1 MLHVNSFLQ
10 TWLWLSLTYFKT
22 NGRIKSDRGDSAV
35 VANRQELS
43 WQKWDIAGMFSSKS
57 ALTVTSE
64 KNASHAKIN
73 NIRHNLM
80 MSQIKY
86 TGLWKENIAQN
97 SETKREYIF

>member
-1 MLHVNSFLQ
+1 
-10 TWLWLSLTYFKT
+10 
-22 NGRIKSDRGDSAV
+22 
-35 VANRQELS
+35 
-43 WQKWDIAGMFSSKS
+43 MFSSKS